1 MATVKEILEE
11 VEVLELNQ
19 VGSLS
24 ILGLRWQGKDG
35 LEYLTLDEALETGEF
50 EVTEIDGE
58 GDVPK
63 LTVKNRLGK
72 MVFLMAG
79 EELIGAKQN
88 RILDVSLMVDA
99 NKEVKIPVSCVE
111 SGRWS
116 YRSRRFRSGGSSS
129 PSRLRAAMSKMMH
142 ESYQETG
149 EPSSDQSEVWDM
161 VDSTLNC
168 MESLSDSS
176 ALHAVYEDHSESLE
190 DYASKIKCPPDC
202 CGVAFMIGNDIAGI
216 DFFDKPQT
224 LSKLWKKLLRSY
236 AIDAMYFDKIGKR
249 KDEHLCY

>member
-111 SGRWS
+111 N
-116 YRSRRFRSGGSSS
+116 
-129 PSRLRAAMSKMMH
+129 P
-142 ESYQETG
+142 
-149 EPSSDQSEVWDM
+149 
-161 VDSTLNC
+161 C
-168 MESLSDSS
+168 
-176 ALHAVYEDHSESLE
+176 
-190 DYASKIKCPPDC
+190 
-202 CGVAFMIGNDIAGI
+202 
-216 DFFDKPQT
+216 
-224 LSKLWKKLLRSY
+224 KL
-236 AIDAMYFDKIGKR
+236 
-249 KDEHLCY
+249 C